1 MARSGEA
8 RRGSR
13 GLQRF
18 GTEWL
23 IMEPHGSQGLYRLG
37 RVRRGADSLGLA
49 RQSRHGGFRIRMQRN
64 RMVCQS
70 WIVSAGIWCGSLWNG
85 LAVMASLG
93 TVQDCQR
100 LVRRGV
106 TSKERR

>member
-1 MARSGEA
+1 MALSGSAVSERIVMFRHGPVTFGA
-8 RRGSR
+8 SVIGMAVRDCIGS
-13 GLQRF
+13 
-18 GTEWL
+18 
-23 IMEPHGSQGLYRLG
+23 
-37 RVRRGADSLGLA
+37 DSLGVA
-49 RQSRHGGFRIRMQRN
+49 WQSRHGGFRIRMQRN